1 MGDRVRIIIDD
12 AIPFIEGVLEP
23 YVDVR
28 YMEGRAISREDAM
41 EADALIIRTRTKCDA
56 ALLEGTPVKFIATA
70 TIGMDHIDLPY
81 CNERGIIVR
90 NSAGCNAGGVMNY
103 VFSALYGVAARKA
116 IRLEGG
122 KIGVVG
128 VGNVGRRVD
137 SVAGSLGFKVLKN
150 DPPRMKEEGNEG
162 FCPLDYLLAN
172 SDIVT
177 MHVPL
182 NETTR
187 GMADD
192 EFFERMKPGT
202 IFINASRGE
211 VVDEAAL
218 KRAIPK
224 LGPVIIDTWNNEPDI
239 DVDLLN
245 MVDIATPH
253 IAGYSY
259 QGKQNGTAL
268 AVRAIARF
276 FGIEPLYDFFPK
288 TEIIDLESI
297 RLDLKGKSQGEVAS
311 VLQYNYPIF
320 TDDFML
326 RMSPESFE
334 SLRSTYKYRREFY
347 IFWLRIP
354 PRVPHLLA
362 VFSGG
367 TVVSAGSRTSQQ
379 CQEDGS

>member
-1 MGDRVRIIIDD
+1 
-12 AIPFIEGVLEP
+12 
-23 YVDVR
+23 
-28 YMEGRAISREDAM
+28 
-41 EADALIIRTRTKCDA
+41 
-56 ALLEGTPVKFIATA
+56 
-70 TIGMDHIDLPY
+70 MD
-81 CNERGIIVR
+81 
-90 NSAGCNAGGVMNY
+90 
-103 VFSALYGVAARKA
+103 
-116 IRLEGG
+116 
-122 KIGVVG
+122 
-128 VGNVGRRVD
+128 
-137 SVAGSLGFKVLKN
+137 
-150 DPPRMKEEGNEG
+150 
-162 FCPLDYLLAN
+162 
-172 SDIVT
+172 
-177 MHVPL
+177 VPL

-288 TEIIDLESI
+288 TEIIDLELI

-326 RMSPESFE
+326 RMAPENFE
-334 SLRSTYKYRREFY
+334 FLRSTYKYRREFY
-347 IFWLRIP
+347 IF
-354 PRVPHLLA
+354 
-362 VFSGG
+362 
-367 TVVSAGSRTSQQ
+367 
-379 CQEDGS
+379 

>member
-1 MGDRVRIIIDD
+1 MDSKIRIIIDQ

-23 YVDVR
+23 YADVR
-28 YMEGRAISREDAM
+28 YMEGRAISHEDAM
-41 EADALIIRTRTKCDA
+41 NSDALIVRTRTKCDA
-56 ALLEGTPVKFIATA
+56 SLLEGTPVKFIATA

-81 CNERGIIVR
+81 CNGKGIIVR

-116 IRLEGG
+116 LRLEGSKLG
-122 KIGVVG
+122 IIG

-150 DPPRMKEEGNEG
+150 DPPRMAEEGMEG
-162 FCPLDYLLAN
+162 FCPLDYLLPNA
-172 SDIVT
+172 DIVT

-187 GMADD
+187 GMAND
-192 EFFERMKPGT
+192 EFFGMMKPGT

-224 LGPVIIDTWNNEPDI
+224 LGPVIIDTWNNEPNI
-239 DVDLLN
+239 DRELLN

-259 QGKQNGTAL
+259 QGKQNGTTM
-268 AVRAIARF
+268 AVRALARF

-326 RMSPESFE
+326 RMAPENFE
-334 SLRSTYKYRREFY
+334 SLRSNYQYRREFY
-347 IFWLRIP
+347 IF
-354 PRVPHLLA
+354 
-362 VFSGG
+362 
-367 TVVSAGSRTSQQ
+367 
-379 CQEDGS
+379 